1 MSVAYSLVV
10 LVDSQVALGKPNE
23 LLQADNHANKLPKG
37 LSSVIGLGSVGPNMK
52 NAVTL
57 SV

>member
-1 MSVAYSLVV
+1 MSAACSLIVI
-10 LVDSQVALGKPNE
+10 SQVALGKPNE

-37 LSSVIGLGSVGPNMK
+37 LSSVIGLGSVGPNME